1 MKSGFENL
9 KIKIFADGADI
20 ASMKEMNDKTWIKGL
35 TTNPTLMRKSGI
47 SNYKNFAQKVLE
59 FVQEKPISFEVFSD
73 DLQEMKKQ
81 AHEIASWGPN
91 VFVKIPITN
100 TKGVSTA
107 SIIKEL
113 SSNGVQLNV
122 TAVMTVGQVKQIASN
137 LNSKVP
143 SYVSIFAGR
152 IADTG
157 VDPSKI
163 VSESLLILGSN
174 KRSEIIWASP
184 RELLNVFQAAEL
196 GCHVITATTDIL
208 NKMKLIGHDLEIYS
222 LETVKMFY
230 DDSQAAGFTL

>member
-1 MKSGFENL
+1 MNSGFENL
-9 KIKIFADGADI
+9 NIKIFADGADI

-47 SNYKNFAQKVLE
+47 TNYKDFAQKVLE
-59 FVQEKPISFEVFSD
+59 FVQKKPISFEVFSD

-81 AHEIASWGPN
+81 ALEIASWGPN

-113 SSNGVQLNV
+113 STNGVQLNV
-122 TAVMTVGQVKQIASN
+122 TAVMTVNQVNKIASN
-137 LNSKVP
+137 LNSMVP

-152 IADTG
+152 VADTG

-163 VSESLLILGSN
+163 VSESLAILRSN
-174 KRSEIIWASP
+174 QRSEVIWASP